1 MGNDCSRRRKKSKP
15 PEGGALHP
23 RAPWDRIAGMETWI
37 EFAKMHGAGNDF
49 VVVADPGGL
58 FRGGDGERLAR
69 ALCTPHT
76 GLGSEG
82 LIALAPESGGE
93 TDFSMVFRNPD
104 GSRVGMCGNGAR
116 CAAFFAF
123 RRGWAGRKTRFRS
136 DAGTV
141 GAEIASVGP
150 DGASAVVRVDA
161 TEIRDRRGR
170 VAVTGLPGR
179 EFRAL
184 DTGVPHAVRFVD
196 GAAEDFDA
204 LDVVSEGRTVRY
216 APEFAPAGT
225 NADFAR
231 VDGPSE
237 LSLRTYERG
246 VEDETGACG
255 TGAIA
260 AAVAAAESG
269 LVSLPCRVKVRGGD
283 TLVVDAVRGADGLC
297 RAPTLSG
304 PARLVC
310 EGRFRAEWIA

>member
-1 MGNDCSRRRKKSKP
+1 
-15 PEGGALHP
+15 
-23 RAPWDRIAGMETWI
+23 METWI

-49 VVVADPGGL
+49 VVVADPDGV

-82 LIALAPESGGE
+82 LLALAPEPGAKGSG
-93 TDFSMVFRNPD
+93 TDFSMIFRNPD

-123 RRGWAGRKTRFRS
+123 RRGWSGRRMQFRS
-136 DAGTV
+136 DAGTI
-141 GAEIASVGP
+141 GAEIESVGP

-161 TEIRDRRGR
+161 TEVRDRRD
-170 VAVTGLPGR
+170 AVSPACLPGR
-179 EFRAL
+179 VFAFL

-196 GAAEDFDA
+196 GATEDFDA
-204 LDVVSEGRTVRY
+204 LDVVAEGRAVRH
-216 APEFAPAGT
+216 AREFAPAGT

-231 VDGPSE
+231 VDGPAE

-260 AAVAAAESG
+260 AAVAAAERG

-283 TLVVDAVRGADGLC
+283 TLVVDAPRDGDGLC
-297 RAPTLSG
+297 RSPTLSG

-310 EGRFRAEWIA
+310 EGRFRPEWIG